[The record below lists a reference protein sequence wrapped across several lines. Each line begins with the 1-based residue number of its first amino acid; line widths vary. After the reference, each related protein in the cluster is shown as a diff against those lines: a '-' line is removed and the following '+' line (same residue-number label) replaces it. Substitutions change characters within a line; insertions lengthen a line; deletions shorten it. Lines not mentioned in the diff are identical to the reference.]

1 MSFHGQLMPKPSSLQ
16 HDSAP
21 PTGPAVATA
30 SHILDL
36 AMARDPWNCGF
47 ARAPYRIRTA
57 VVLPL
62 GIEFEIV
69 EEDKKVRVLRVWL
82 LI

>member
-1 MSFHGQLMPKPSSLQ
+1 MSYIVSWTADAELA
-16 HDSAP
+16 SAWLGAADR
-21 PTGPAVATA
+21 TAVATA

-57 VVLPL
+57 VASSWNR
-62 GIEFEIV
+62 I
-69 EEDKKVRVLRVWL
+69 
-82 LI
+82 